1 MQRLL
6 KDYKEKIKGKVFS
19 DPSFK
24 PFGEFYNN
32 PKEPLEVR
40 ESVKVAYISTAEKM
54 LEEEIPM
61 LTLSAYR
68 EYEINGNRNNFQKL
82 FFKR

>member
-6 KDYKEKIKGKVFS
+6 KDYKEKIKGKVFA
-19 DPSFK
+19 DPNFK
-24 PFGEFYNN
+24 PFGEFYCN

-54 LEEEIPM
+54 LEEE
-61 LTLSAYR
+61 
-68 EYEINGNRNNFQKL
+68 NQKGNCHI
-82 FFKR
+82 